1 MTDEI
6 KKGDGEETK
15 VIPPVTK
22 EGEEAKANKPDE
34 QDPLKKELEKV
45 QNKGEGRTKKE
56 KLLYTK
62 QRVEEQ
68 LRELEGDE
76 DDDLGDEDDDTPVT
90 KGMLREMQAKN
101 VVKTALDL
109 TEDIA
114 DETEK
119 ALVQHHIKNTIR
131 TTGNPAE
138 DLKLARAIVNS
149 VKNSQITEEVIRKG
163 EAKSHSSGSGGAR
176 KNEQVLELSAD
187 ELPFTR
193 APFNMTKEQIIAA
206 RPK

>member
-1 MTDEI
+1 MTDET
-6 KKGDGEETK
+6 KQGDGEEAK

-22 EGEEAKANKPDE
+22 EGDNPDE
-34 QDPLKKELEKV
+34 QNSLKKELEKV

-68 LRELEGDE
+68 LRELDGD
-76 DDDLGDEDDDTPVT
+76 DADDLSDEDDDTPVT

-114 DETEK
+114 DDTEK
-119 ALVQHHIKNTIR
+119 ALVQYHIKNTIR

-149 VKNSQITEEVIRKG
+149 VKNSQIAEEVVRRG
-163 EAKSHSSGSGGAR
+163 EAKQHSSSSGGAGR
-176 KNEQVLELSAD
+176 SEKTFELSAE
-187 ELPFTR
+187 ELPFTK

>member
-1 MTDEI
+1 MTEI
-6 KKGDGEETK
+6 KQGDGEEK
-15 VIPPVTK
+15 EVIPPVTK
-22 EGEEAKANKPDE
+22 EGEEAKADDPDK
-34 QDPLKKELEKV
+34 QNPLKKELEKV

-62 QRVEEQ
+62 QRIEEQ
-68 LRELEGDE
+68 LRELEGE
-76 DDDLGDEDDDTPVT
+76 DVDDLGDDDDDTPVT

-114 DETEK
+114 DATEK
-119 ALVQHHIKNTIR
+119 ALVQYHIKNTIR

-149 VKNSQITEEVIRKG
+149 VKNSQIAEEVVRKG
-163 EAKSHSSGSGGAR
+163 EAKQHSSGSGGAGR
-176 KNEQVLELSAD
+176 SEKTLELSA
-187 ELPFTR
+187 EEIPFTK

-206 RPK
+206 RSK

>member
-1 MTDEI
+1 MTEI
-6 KKGDGEETK
+6 NKGDGEKEK

-22 EGEEAKANKPDE
+22 EGEGADAPKPDE
-34 QDPLKKELEKV
+34 QNPLKKELEKV

-62 QRVEEQ
+62 QRIEEQ
-68 LRELEGDE
+68 LREMEGE
-76 DDDLGDEDDDTPVT
+76 ESNDLDEDDDTPVT
-90 KGMLREMQAKN
+90 KGMLREMQAKS

-109 TEDIA
+109 TEDIS
-114 DETEK
+114 DDTEK
-119 ALVQHHIKNTIR
+119 ALVQYHIKNTIR

-149 VKNSQITEEVIRKG
+149 VKNSQIAEEVVRKG
-163 EAKSHSSGSGGAR
+163 EARQHSNGSGGAG
-176 KNEQVLELSAD
+176 KSEKVLELSAE
-187 ELPFTR
+187 ELPFMS

>member
-1 MTDEI
+1 MTDI
-6 KKGDGEETK
+6 KQGDGEEK
-15 VIPPVTK
+15 EVIPPVTK
-22 EGEEAKANKPDE
+22 EGEEAKADKPDE
-34 QDPLKKELEKV
+34 QNPLEKELQKV

-68 LRELEGDE
+68 LRELEGE
-76 DDDLGDEDDDTPVT
+76 DADDLGDEDDDTPVT
-90 KGMLREMQAKN
+90 KGMLREMQAKS

-114 DETEK
+114 DATEK

-149 VKNSQITEEVIRKG
+149 VKNSQIAEEAVRKG
-163 EAKSHSSGSGGAR
+163 EAKQHSSGSGGAGR
-176 KNEQVLELSAD
+176 SEKVLELSA
-187 ELPFTR
+187 EEIPFTK

>member
-6 KKGDGEETK
+6 KKVDGEEE
-15 VIPPVTK
+15 VIPTVTK
-22 EGEEAKANKPDE
+22 EGGEAKVVTPDE
-34 QDPLKKELEKV
+34 QNPLKKELEKV

-62 QRVEEQ
+62 QRLEEQ
-68 LRELEGDE
+68 LRELEGE
-76 DDDLGDEDDDTPVT
+76 ESNDLDGDEDDDTPVT

-114 DETEK
+114 DATEK
-119 ALVQHHIKNTIR
+119 ALVQYHIKNTIR

-149 VKNSQITEEVIRKG
+149 VKNSQIAEEAVRKG
-163 EAKSHSSGSGGAR
+163 EAKQHSNGSGGEGR
-176 KNEQVLELSAD
+176 KEKSLELSA
-187 ELPFTR
+187 EEIPFTR